1 MTTLPGFITWC
12 HHGVMSVGWFIIC
25 IVHGEDVLSLFNRT
39 MTDFDT
45 LFIGEE
51 GDDMVKRLLKIL

>member
-1 MTTLPGFITWC
+1 
-12 HHGVMSVGWFIIC
+12 MSVGWFIIC

-45 LFIGEE
+45 LFIGGG